1 MNQVQLF
8 VDEFY
13 DQAICLSNAFS
24 ITRKHDWNAL
34 IILNELS
41 VQLGQIY
48 NIMYDNE
55 VVGEKNRKFH
65 NLGDELS
72 DVLLQLLSL
81 YDCMYTEPIQIQC
94 EFREIHWMSLPILLG
109 QLNEAVMEKYGYR
122 FTKPREGFETVDD
135 FIRYRIFL
143 LLSIVFQIACFHG
156 LDINTEFSEM
166 ILDASNFLNKHS
178 FLKCNN

>member
-1 MNQVQLF
+1 MNRVQLF
-8 VDEFY
+8 VDQFY

-24 ITRKHDWNAL
+24 ITREHDWNAL

-55 VVGEKNRKFH
+55 VVGERNRKFC

-81 YDCMYTEPIQIQC
+81 YDCMYSDPIRIQS

-122 FTKPREGFETVDD
+122 FNKPREGFEKLDD
-135 FIRYRIFL
+135 FIQHRIFL
-143 LLSIVFQIACFHG
+143 LLSIVFQIAAFHG
-156 LDINTEFSEM
+156 LDMSFEFSEM
-166 ILDASNFLNKHS
+166 ILDANNFLNQNFVS
-178 FLKCNN
+178 QMQ